1 MLVEQLRYT
10 WAKKGI
16 EGLGRLQPVAASDG
30 LYAGNHPER
39 RLALR
44 LCRYD
49 LPSQMRDVQTAP
61 VSYGWIDSGLQRF
74 AFRRTYMGDDSFG
87 RPGVFAAHILVG
99 PIQALPSAQ
108 LLALFDSPSWWT
120 GEECPVGLASR
131 VRLSDMELG
140 PGMPAEAETSRRFL
154 ALLLARRGHLSVA
167 VDAEELASAAYL
179 ISLRVPDL
187 FEQLSFSTHESGQ
200 SATWFDVVG
209 EGGSDRPSSMR
220 LSDVD
225 ASPSWA
231 QASAAGS
238 FVFASGDTAVKQT
251 ASAWRFSST
260 GGRAD
265 LRTFSAALA
274 GLHGIGLGEKCTLDL
289 VIPAMRIP
297 ELIAGVLDDHTT
309 RQLTAAALL
318 NGDARVH
325 SILHNNGAHLDP
337 DVWQSLGSLIAD
349 LLDKRDGGAAAWAS
363 SHQCSSQTDQW
374 WQLSPLLVGSLGHSL
389 ATQNPSST
397 QFHLWPQP
405 LVQGALRSGAANL
418 SDARPAVI
426 AAAAHCSAALVSDQD
441 IDAEVRAEVI
451 EARQVAGLPLQGL
464 FEWDPALSLA
474 TAHRLNVRNLKA
486 LVDSLPANEAW
497 EFLAHAYVRG
507 IDESSCLD
515 LVKSVADRVG
525 PELAPTFLADLDRR
539 CVGGLRRAAGLVE
552 WAIHAHLSAVLKT
565 PGSPWD
571 MAALSRLCHRQQ
583 SPLCQSWSGLM
594 ASVQQARRGT
604 LRGRIGIT
612 CVQDCFASAGR
623 MPEDVRG
630 IAAGFCFDVLANES
644 RTRDLWMEA
653 AVGLAQ
659 VSAAD
664 DASILSATLMAS
676 ARAAKA
682 DSDMEIAAAGLKF
695 ACIDLL
701 AVQQESMRFGRF
713 KRRGAS
719 QGASVTDGR
728 RAALILQRVAQ
739 FRPDIYEDL
748 FSQCEDAGSLARS
761 LIRAKHA

>member
-74 AFRRTYMGDDSFG
+74 AFRRTYMGDDPFG

-154 ALLLARRGHLSVA
+154 ALLLARQGHLSVA

-251 ASAWRFSST
+251 ASAWRFSSN

-265 LRTFSAALA
+265 LLTFSAALA

-318 NGDARVH
+318 NGDPRVH

-337 DVWQSLGSLIAD
+337 NVWQSLGSLIAD
-349 LLDKRDGGAAAWAS
+349 LLAKRDGGAAA
-363 SHQCSSQTDQW
+363 
-374 WQLSPLLVGSLGHSL
+374 VV
-389 ATQNPSST
+389 AT
-397 QFHLWPQP
+397 
-405 LVQGALRSGAANL
+405 V
-418 SDARPAVI
+418 
-426 AAAAHCSAALVSDQD
+426 AALSGNPGT
-441 IDAEVRAEVI
+441 R
-451 EARQVAGLPLQGL
+451 ARQA
-464 FEWDPALSLA
+464 
-474 TAHRLNVRNLKA
+474 
-486 LVDSLPANEAW
+486 
-497 EFLAHAYVRG
+497 EFLFCP
-507 IDESSCLD
+507 D
-515 LVKSVADRVG
+515 
-525 PELAPTFLADLDRR
+525 PPLAPTFGA
-539 CVGGLRRAAGLVE
+539 GGSPLRRGQ
-552 WAIHAHLSAVLKT
+552 
-565 PGSPWD
+565 PP
-571 MAALSRLCHRQQ
+571 
-583 SPLCQSWSGLM
+583 
-594 ASVQQARRGT
+594 RG
-604 LRGRIGIT
+604 
-612 CVQDCFASAGR
+612 
-623 MPEDVRG
+623 
-630 IAAGFCFDVLANES
+630 
-644 RTRDLWMEA
+644 
-653 AVGLAQ
+653 
-659 VSAAD
+659 
-664 DASILSATLMAS
+664 
-676 ARAAKA
+676 
-682 DSDMEIAAAGLKF
+682 
-695 ACIDLL
+695 
-701 AVQQESMRFGRF
+701 
-713 KRRGAS
+713 
-719 QGASVTDGR
+719 
-728 RAALILQRVAQ
+728 
-739 FRPDIYEDL
+739 
-748 FSQCEDAGSLARS
+748 
-761 LIRAKHA
+761 